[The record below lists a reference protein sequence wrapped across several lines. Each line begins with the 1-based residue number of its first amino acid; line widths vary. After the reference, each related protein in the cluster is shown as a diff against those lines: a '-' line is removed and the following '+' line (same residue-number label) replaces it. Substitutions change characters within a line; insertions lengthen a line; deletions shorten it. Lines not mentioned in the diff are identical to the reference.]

1 MPGWPPGLLFESLFL
16 EPNRFNSVLS
26 LWRGCWEGVVKA
38 VADAAVRR
46 RVVKVAS
53 FVMVSSFVLWGS
65 KINRRVSCHV
75 EPQSSRK
82 GDT

>member
-1 MPGWPPGLLFESLFL
+1 MPGWPPGVFWESLFL

-26 LWRGCWEGVVKA
+26 LWRGCWDGVVKA

-53 FVMVSSFVLWGS
+53 FVMVSLLLLL
-65 KINRRVSCHV
+65 
-75 EPQSSRK
+75 
-82 GDT
+82 